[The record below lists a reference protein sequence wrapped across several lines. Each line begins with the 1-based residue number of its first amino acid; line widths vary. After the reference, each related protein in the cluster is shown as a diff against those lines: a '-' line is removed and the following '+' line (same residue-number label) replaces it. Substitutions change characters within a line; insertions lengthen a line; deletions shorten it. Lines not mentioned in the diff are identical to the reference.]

1 MTEEHPSERRKA
13 ARSKQPHTPG
23 WILLGGESHPVQLF
37 DVSTLGAGVKSAKP
51 FANEAVLTLRV
62 GMGPMRFPRMARV
75 TRCTPTQ
82 DGGYHLG
89 ITFVADRAGRIDGIF
104 GKVG

>member
-1 MTEEHPSERRKA
+1 MTEERPSDRRKA

-23 WILLGGESHPVQLF
+23 WILLSGESHPVQLF
-37 DVSTLGAGVKSAKP
+37 DVSNLGAGVKSARP
-51 FANEAVLTLRV
+51 FANDAVLTLRV
-62 GMGPMRFPRMARV
+62 GMGPLRFPRTARV

-89 ITFVADRAGRIDGIF
+89 VTFVADLAGRIEGIF